1 MKSPVYLDFNAT
13 TPVAA
18 DVLDAMLPYLREHFG
33 NPSSAHA
40 LGQRAAKAVEEA
52 RKQVAALIGAHADE
66 VVFTGC
72 ATEANNLAL
81 LGTAQAMPAGRRH
94 LIVSAVEHPAVM
106 APAMQLRRQGWDV
119 SVLPVDSSG
128 RVAPE
133 ALADLLRPD
142 TALVSVMHANNE
154 VGSLQPIEAIAAL
167 TRPRGILLHTD
178 AAQSAGKIAVDV
190 EALGVDLLT
199 LAGLGALY
207 VRAGTPLAPVL
218 FGAGQEHG
226 RRPGTENV
234 AAIVGLGAASVLAQ
248 QTLPQLG
255 GALRRGRD
263 RLHERLGAAI
273 PGLQLNG
280 HPQHRLPN
288 TLHLSFPGVS
298 GRALLQAAAE
308 DVAASVGSA
317 CHSEHDEVSGVL
329 AAMGIDAARAA
340 GAVRLSVGRSTTD
353 DEIGRAAEALIA
365 AWRRLAGA

>member
-1 MKSPVYLDFNAT
+1 VD
-13 TPVAA
+13 
-18 DVLDAMLPYLREHFG
+18 
-33 NPSSAHA
+33 
-40 LGQRAAKAVEEA
+40 EA
-52 RKQVAALIGAHADE
+52 REQVAALIGARTDE

-94 LIVSAVEHPAVM
+94 LVVSAVEHPAVM

-133 ALADLLRPD
+133 ALAALLRPD

-199 LAGLGALY
+199 LAGHKFYAPKGVGALY

-218 FGAGQEHG
+218 FGACQEHG
-226 RRPGTENV
+226 QRPGTENV

-255 GALRRGRD
+255 GELRRRRD

-273 PGLQLNG
+273 PGLQFNG

-298 GRALLQAAAE
+298 GRALLQAAAA

-340 GAVRLSVGRSTTD
+340 GAVRLSVGHSTTD
-353 DEIGRAAEALIA
+353 DDIGRAAEALIA